1 MPKRTDSESMLFG
14 GSGPIVIG
22 QACEYGCHGVHAP
35 ARLFFAA
42 YRPGIGPMLHVS

>member
-22 QACEYGCHGVHAP
+22 QACKCGCHGFHGP
-35 ARLFFAA
+35 ADHLPLP
-42 YRPGIGPMLHVS
+42 RPLIGFMLHVS